1 MNFIPKKNYL
11 SMDNTCQE
19 IENFKSITK
28 TFMYF
33 FSSLISFINTYQLI
47 QTCWLKNP
55 TSGPGVQKLN

>member
-1 MNFIPKKNYL
+1 
-11 SMDNTCQE
+11 MDNTCQE